1 MNKPVKWTLF
11 VLCVAL
17 LLGAGFGLLY
27 LGTRHAGDLAPP
39 EEHAVPV
46 TAVRLGPRDFAA
58 AAEYT
63 ARLSAASDIT
73 VTARVGG
80 TIEEDLITE
89 GEEVRKDQPL
99 YRVEDDSY
107 RYAMDQAEAALDLA
121 RQNHLKTQN
130 ISRPELIHRLE
141 ALLVQRESSLKKAEN
156 DAARY
161 EELHREG
168 AIPLSRKEES
178 DLALT
183 AARAQLEIARKN
195 LEEARTGA
203 RAEDQAAAEAAVR
216 QAEAAWKLARNT
228 WEKTVIRSPLQG
240 TIAAKK
246 VFAGDTVQPG
256 MPVAEVVDLTS
267 FKIEFGVSDADVAFF
282 KAGKKVTV
290 SPRHGGEPLPAVVRD
305 VGVKADEKT
314 GSFPVILRMG
324 NPGGGT
330 GGRILRA
337 GMDVTVLF
345 TRIELH
351 DVLVLPSSAL
361 LREVGRSLAFVVEDG
376 VARRREVTLG
386 PEYRGDSVVTGGLKE
401 GEVLVVVGQ
410 QQLRDGDKVELT
422 LEQ

>member
-1 MNKPVKWTLF
+1 MKKPVKWTLF

-17 LLGAGFGLLY
+17 LLAAGSGLLY
-27 LGTRHAGDLAPP
+27 LGTQRSGDLDPVEKP
-39 EEHAVPV
+39 AVPV
-46 TAVRLGPRDFAA
+46 TAVRLGPRDFVAA
-58 AAEYT
+58 GEYT
-63 ARLSAASDIT
+63 ARLSAVSDVT

-80 TIEEDLITE
+80 TVEEDLISE

-107 RYAMDQAEAALDLA
+107 RFATDQAEAALDLA
-121 RQNHLKTQN
+121 RQNHRKTQN

-141 ALLVQRESSLKKAEN
+141 ALVVQRESSLKKAES

-161 EELHREG
+161 AELHREG

-183 AARAQLEIARKN
+183 AAQAQLKIARKN

-216 QAEAAWKLARNT
+216 QAEAAC
-228 WEKTVIRSPLQG
+228 S
-240 TIAAKK
+240 KK

-267 FKIEFGVSDADVAFF
+267 FKIEFGVSGADVAFF
-282 KAGKKVTV
+282 EVGTKVTV
-290 SPRHGGEPLPAVVRD
+290 TPRHGGEPHPAVVRD

-314 GSFPVILRMG
+314 GSFPVILRME
-324 NPGGGT
+324 NPDSGT
-330 GGRILRA
+330 GDRILRA
-337 GMDVTVLF
+337 GMDVTVSF
-345 TRIELH
+345 TRIDLR

-361 LREVGRSLAFVVEDG
+361 LREVDRSLAFVVEDG
-376 VARRREVTLG
+376 VARRRNVTLG
-386 PEYRGDSVVTGGLKE
+386 PEYDGNSIVTGGLEE
-401 GEVLVVVGQ
+401 GGVVVVVGQ
-410 QQLRDGDKVELT
+410 RQLRDGDKVELT
-422 LEQ
+422 FEE

>member
-1 MNKPVKWTLF
+1 MKKPVKWTLF

-17 LLGAGFGLLY
+17 LLAAGSGLLY
-27 LGTRHAGDLAPP
+27 LGTQRSGDLDPVEKP
-39 EEHAVPV
+39 AVPV
-46 TAVRLGPRDFAA
+46 TAVRLGPRDFVAA
-58 AAEYT
+58 GEYT
-63 ARLSAASDIT
+63 ARLSAVSDVT

-80 TIEEDLITE
+80 TVEEDLISE

-107 RYAMDQAEAALDLA
+107 RFATDQAEAALDLA
-121 RQNHLKTQN
+121 RQNHRKTQN

-141 ALLVQRESSLKKAEN
+141 ALVVQRESSLKKAES

-161 EELHREG
+161 AELHREG

-183 AARAQLEIARKN
+183 AAQAQLKIARKN

-216 QAEAAWKLARNT
+216 QAEAAWQLARDT

-240 TIAAKK
+240 TVASKK

-267 FKIEFGVSDADVAFF
+267 FKIEFGVSGADVAFF
-282 KAGKKVTV
+282 EVGTKVTV
-290 SPRHGGEPLPAVVRD
+290 TPRHGGEPHPAVVRD

-314 GSFPVILRMG
+314 GSFPVILRME
-324 NPGGGT
+324 NPDSGT
-330 GGRILRA
+330 GDRILRA
-337 GMDVTVLF
+337 GMDVTVSF
-345 TRIELH
+345 TRIDLR

-361 LREVGRSLAFVVEDG
+361 LREVDRSLAFVVEDG
-376 VARRREVTLG
+376 VAHRRNVTLG
-386 PEYRGDSVVTGGLKE
+386 PEYDGNSIVTGGLEE
-401 GEVLVVVGQ
+401 GGVVVVVGQ
-410 QQLRDGDKVELT
+410 RQLRDGDKVELT
-422 LEQ
+422 FEE